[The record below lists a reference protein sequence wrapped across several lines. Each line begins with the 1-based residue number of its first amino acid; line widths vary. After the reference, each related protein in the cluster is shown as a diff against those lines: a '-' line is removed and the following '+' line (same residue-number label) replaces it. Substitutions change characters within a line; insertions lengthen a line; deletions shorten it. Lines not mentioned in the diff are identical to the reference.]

1 MHPQPPR
8 TLFPLSSV
16 MLGLPLAI
24 HCPLGVGVCV
34 CVGVREQAGVLLA
47 SQKAASWRQ
56 LLVS

>member
-24 HCPLGVGVCV
+24 HCPLGVGVC
-34 CVGVREQAGVLLA
+34 GGGGGA
-47 SQKAASWRQ
+47 
-56 LLVS
+56 